1 VNPVTTSEA
10 ADSPSHPDRTG
21 GAIGAEIEDPAGSV
35 AGVGHF
41 GIQVADI
48 ERSVAFYE
56 QLIGLELVARWT
68 RDQEYIQDLVGY
80 PGVELHVAVFRL
92 PKSDACLEVLEY
104 KNVERSPVDPGTA
117 NPGTAH
123 LCLYVEDLEA
133 VYDRLRDAGVE
144 FVSGVQTPTAGP
156 STGGRVV
163 YMLDPD
169 GIRIELLQTRLTLA
183 GESRE

>member
-1 VNPVTTSEA
+1 MSA
-10 ADSPSHPDRTG
+10 K
-21 GAIGAEIEDPAGSV
+21 IEDPAWSV

-48 ERSVAFYE
+48 ERSVVFYE

-92 PKSDACLEVLEY
+92 PKTDACLEVLEY
-104 KNVERSPVDPGTA
+104 KNVGRSPVDPRTA

-133 VYDRLRDAGVE
+133 VYDRLKDEGVT
-144 FVSGVQTPTAGP
+144 FVSEPKTPTIP
-156 STGGRVV
+156 PNKGGRVV

-183 GESRE
+183 GEPRG

>member
-1 VNPVTTSEA
+1 MSR
-10 ADSPSHPDRTG
+10 DIRG
-21 GAIGAEIEDPAGSV
+21 LAGSI

-48 ERSVAFYE
+48 ERSVVFYE

-133 VYDRLRDAGVE
+133 VYDRLKNEGVT
-144 FVSGVQTPTAGP
+144 FVSEPKTPTIP
-156 STGGRVV
+156 PNKGGRVV

-183 GESRE
+183 GEPRP

>member
-1 VNPVTTSEA
+1 MSR
-10 ADSPSHPDRTG
+10 DIRG
-21 GAIGAEIEDPAGSV
+21 PAGSI

-48 ERSVAFYE
+48 ERSVVFYE

-68 RDQEYIQDLVGY
+68 RGQEYIQGLVGY

-92 PKSDACLEVLEY
+92 PMTDACLEVLEY
-104 KNVERSPVDPGTA
+104 KNVERSPVDPRTA

-133 VYDRLRDAGVE
+133 VYDRLKDSGVE
-144 FVSGVQTPTAGP
+144 FVSGLQAPTAGP
-156 STGGRVV
+156 STGGRGPF
-163 YMLDPD
+163 MPHPH
-169 GIRIELLQTRLTLA
+169 GCRIEGLR
-183 GESRE
+183 

>member
-1 VNPVTTSEA
+1 MTAPL
-10 ADSPSHPDRTG
+10 G
-21 GAIGAEIEDPAGSV
+21 DPAWSV
-35 AGVGHF
+35 SGVGHF

-48 ERSVAFYE
+48 ERSITFYE
-56 QLIGLELVARWT
+56 QLLGLELVARWT

-92 PKSDACLEVLEY
+92 PKTDACLEVLEY
-104 KNVERSPVDPGTA
+104 KNVERSPVDSRTA

-123 LCLYVEDLEA
+123 LCLYVDDLEA
-133 VYDRLRDAGVE
+133 VYDRLNEAGVE
-144 FVSGVQTPTAGP
+144 FVSEPKTPTVP
-156 STGGRVV
+156 PNQGGRVV

-183 GESRE
+183 AEPRP